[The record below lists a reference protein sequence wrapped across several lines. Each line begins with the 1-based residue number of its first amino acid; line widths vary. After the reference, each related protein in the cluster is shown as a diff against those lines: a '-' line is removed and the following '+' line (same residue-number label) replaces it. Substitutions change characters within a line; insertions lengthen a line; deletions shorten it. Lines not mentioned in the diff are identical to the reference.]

1 MAVMLPTMVLDVF
14 VSSVPFPSLEVIVR
28 DGRLNMEGHF
38 IMYFEN
44 RMEGVSERYPVV
56 STVVMPIPVK
66 RDNGPMMHLSR
77 KDDFGSNFTIP
88 KRTVVRL

>member
-56 STVVMPIPVK
+56 STVVMPMPVNS
-66 RDNGPMMHLSR
+66 DNGPMMYLSR
-77 KDDFGSNFTIP
+77 KDDLGSNVIIP
-88 KRTVVRL
+88 KRTAVRL